1 MSNNKKINS
10 RQIGITIGVIVILIW
25 ALMGQKYFGLP
36 NAITLEHA
44 RNGILTLEDIQQWLI
59 VIIMFGGLITFYY
72 VPTKSCSDN
81 VKADIEKL
89 QQKESNLSEKEKQDL
104 AFHRFYDFMNRLGHS
119 ILLCGFLALLIV
131 TILRVVF

>member
-36 NAITLEHA
+36 NAITIEHA
-44 RNGILTLEDIQQWLI
+44 RNGIFTLEDMQQWLI
-59 VIIMFGGLITFYY
+59 VMIMFGGLTTFYY
-72 VPTKSCSDN
+72 APTKSCSDN

-89 QQKESNLSEKEKQDL
+89 YRKENNLTEKEKQDL
-104 AFHRFYDFMNRLGHS
+104 AFHKFYDFMNRLGHF

-131 TILRVVF
+131 TLIRVVL